1 MRLRAPVPEDA
12 PEVLSVLVARD
23 IADLGAPDYKLEDLR
38 DEWRASE
45 FDLSADAQVV
55 EVSGGQIVG
64 YAAIRAPGTLAVV
77 APQFEGRG
85 IGARVLQW
93 AERRERELGRER
105 HRQWIA
111 TNNRRAR

>member
-1 MRLRAPVPEDA
+1 MRLRAPVPDDA
-12 PEVLSVLVARD
+12 PGVLAVLIARD
-23 IADLGAPDYKLEDLR
+23 VADLGAPDCTLEDLR

-55 EVSGGQIVG
+55 QLSDGQIVG

-77 APQFEGRG
+77 APEFQGRG
-85 IGARVLQW
+85 IGARVLRW

-111 TNNRRAR
+111 AENRRA